1 MKGNNRYVNNDDL
14 KKMTKFKRKAY
25 EFNLGNRLNANNA
38 GKNGQKA
45 QNINSCGNYLDFTV
59 WNSLSSGEVAKRLK
73 MANFCKFRFCP
84 ICTKIK
90 ALKDS
95 KNILGRINAL
105 KNQREVDFLMLTLT
119 VKNVPMTDLRA
130 QIKVLSEAFQRM
142 KETKQFQKSIL
153 GYVRAIEFLG
163 DDTKTGEAHP
173 HFHTLLVVSKN
184 YFKKNYISHD
194 KWKNMWKDALRID
207 YEPFVDVRRIKL
219 NKKNPH
225 LKKEVSAVFEVVKYT
240 IKPAKLKNMSD
251 DVFNFLVEQTK
262 GVRQFNIGGVL
273 KNIKPIENDLFN
285 EADFQFLQ
293 NEIFKFSQGD
303 YDLHKISYE
312 KPVYKKKKNK

>member
-1 MKGNNRYVNNDDL
+1 MILKNRYVNDDDL
-14 KKMTKFKRKAY
+14 KKMTKFKRKAV
-25 EFNLGNRLNANNA
+25 EFNLGNRLNANNS

-45 QNINSCGNYLDFTV
+45 QNINSCGNYLDFSI
-59 WNSLSSGEVAKRLK
+59 WQGDSGEVAKRLK

-95 KNILGRINAL
+95 KNIIGRINAL
-105 KNQREVDFLMLTLT
+105 KNKREVEFLMLTLT
-119 VKNVPMTDLRA
+119 VKNVPMADLRV
-130 QIKVLSEAFQRM
+130 QIKILSESFKRL

-163 DDTKTGEAHP
+163 DGTKNGEAHP

-184 YFKKNYISHD
+184 YFKKNYISHE
-194 KWKNMWKDALRID
+194 KWKSMWKDALRID
-207 YEPFVDVRRIKL
+207 YEPFVDVRRIKS

-225 LKKEVSAVFEVVKYT
+225 LKKEVSAVFEVIKYT
-240 IKPAKLKNMSD
+240 IKPAKLKNMPD

-293 NEIFKFSQGD
+293 NEIFRFSQGN
-303 YDLHKISYE
+303 YDLHKINYE
-312 KPVYKKKKNK
+312 KPIYKNKKNK